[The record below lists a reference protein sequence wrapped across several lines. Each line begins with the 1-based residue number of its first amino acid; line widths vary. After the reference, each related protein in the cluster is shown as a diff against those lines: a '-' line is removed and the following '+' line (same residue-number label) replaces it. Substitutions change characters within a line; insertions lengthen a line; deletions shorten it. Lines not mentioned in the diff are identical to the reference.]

1 MMRFCVSYICGK
13 SGPVSWNL
21 QITWLLQNFFF
32 MIYGYPLDL
41 GAWGYLLNILVVS
54 YIVFP

>member
-1 MMRFCVSYICGK
+1 MIFCVSYISGK
-13 SGPVSWNL
+13 SGPVSWNP
-21 QITWLLQNFFF
+21 QITWLLQKLFF
-32 MIYGYPLDL
+32 MMYGYSLDF